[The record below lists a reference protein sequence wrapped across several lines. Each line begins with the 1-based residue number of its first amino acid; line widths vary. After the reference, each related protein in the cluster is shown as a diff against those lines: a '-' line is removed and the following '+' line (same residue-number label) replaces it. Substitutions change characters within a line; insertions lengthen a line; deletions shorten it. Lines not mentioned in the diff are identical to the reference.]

1 MCGIAG
7 CVGFGPDTR
16 RLLEIM
22 NNAQEHRG
30 PDGEGVY
37 AQDDVGLAHR
47 SLAIIDRDHGAQ
59 PMSNA
64 ERTHVIAYNG
74 EAYNYRELREELRAL
89 GYGFTNDT
97 DTEVVLQTFRA
108 WGAHGLDR
116 INGMFGL
123 AVYEEGSAELT
134 LARDHFGIKP
144 LYYINLGTPDRPK
157 LLFASEIK
165 ALLATGAFTPEPNDR
180 QIYRYLRFRAHE
192 DSPETFFKD
201 VFKLMPGELMTV
213 GPAGMRVERF
223 SNLPDDLLQR
233 AREHRAYSD
242 STTRTYAEMLTQ
254 SIRARLVSEVPVGS
268 CVSGGM
274 DSSTIALTINNLIN
288 AEDSEASSVGTL
300 QNTFSAVFPGSIND
314 EEKYVDEVL
323 ATCAGHVDVHKI
335 HPTPA
340 SFLDD
345 LTDFVRTQEE
355 PTISTGP
362 YAQYKVM
369 EEAAKHVTVVLDGQG
384 ADEMLAGYPP
394 YYLVYWRQLR
404 REGRWLR
411 LAVEALR
418 SSDVIFRLLRFRI
431 VDKLKFRREIPA
443 ADLLRADFKQAY
455 ADERFPVVQD
465 DLKKRFVE
473 DIFHNSLPALLRY
486 EDKNS
491 MRFSIEGRV
500 PFLDKDVVNYVFG
513 LDDTAIIHGSW
524 NKRILREATAGLVPD
539 DVRKRRNKIGF
550 TTPETE
556 WFNQTKDSF
565 YEVFTSPSF
574 AGRPYFNAG
583 AVVGAFQDF
592 MHGRS
597 ATGTMTFWR
606 LLNVELWLRE
616 FIDQPVGAHAE
627 ADEERPPKP
636 DTEPNPGKQIAIET
650 EGRTY
655 LRYPLQT
662 DAVRDDVDLTRFVT
676 DRTSRFVAAA
686 PPGTLDS
693 PWYVFI
699 SEKIVAITQGR
710 AYFVWD
716 IKPSTWAKLLSRF
729 VVRTPHGIGLGSPWT
744 MELAIR
750 HVGLPRVL
758 FASAGSVV
766 GKLVGKRGLFYR
778 LVGSDVNA
786 IDGPTE
792 YSVYP
797 SNVSA
802 KLPPAEPDKV
812 AEELTARIRQT
823 LPAGTATNFQGVVVI
838 DANDLGQT
846 VLGVSPGLDGSA
858 LVGAFKDNPLGQG
871 SERTPLCVV
880 VDQGTAPG

>member
-7 CVGFGPDTR
+7 CVGFGEDTR
-16 RLLEIM
+16 RLLDLM
-22 NNAQEHRG
+22 NDAQAHRG

-37 AQDDVGLAHR
+37 VHDDAGLADR
-47 SLAIIDRDHGAQ
+47 SLAIIDRAHGAQ
-59 PMSNA
+59 PMANA
-64 ERTHVIAYNG
+64 EGTHVIAYNG
-74 EAYNYRELREELRAL
+74 EAYNYRELREALRAE
-89 GYGFTNDT
+89 GCGFSNDT
-97 DTEVVLQTFRA
+97 DTEVVLQAFRT
-108 WGAHGLDR
+108 WGPRGLDR
-116 INGMFGL
+116 VNGMFGL
-123 AVYEEGSAELT
+123 AVYEEGTGRLN

-144 LYYINLGTPDRPK
+144 LYYVNLGSETEPR

-165 ALLATGAFTPEPNDR
+165 ALLATGTFTPEPNDR

-192 DSPETFFKD
+192 DSPETFFRG
-201 VFKLMPGELMTV
+201 VYKLMPGELMTV
-213 GPAGMRVERF
+213 GAGGISVERF
-223 SNLPDDLLQR
+223 SHLPDDLLER
-233 AREHRAYSD
+233 ARERRGYTDAA
-242 STTRTYAEMLTQ
+242 TQTYAGMLTQ

-288 AEDSEASSVGTL
+288 AHDTEASSVGTR

-323 ATCAGHVDVHKI
+323 AHCAGHVEAHKI

-394 YYLVYWRQLR
+394 YYLVYLRQLR

-418 SSDVIFRLLRFRI
+418 SSDVLFRLLRFRI
-431 VDKLKFRREIPA
+431 VDRLKLRREVPVSDCSESTSRSSCRREVPGRPGRPEEA
-443 ADLLRADFKQAY
+443 VRPGHLPQQPPGAVALRGQEQHA
-455 ADERFPVVQD
+455 VQ
-465 DLKKRFVE
+465 RRGPGAV
-473 DIFHNSLPALLRY
+473 PGQ
-486 EDKNS
+486 
-491 MRFSIEGRV
+491 GRGR
-500 PFLDKDVVNYVFG
+500 YVFG
-513 LDDTAIIHGSW
+513 LDDAAIIHGSW
-524 NKRILREATAGLVPD
+524 NKRILREATEGLVPD

-556 WFNQTKDSF
+556 WFNQTKDAF

-574 AGRPYFNAG
+574 AGRPYFNPG

-592 MHGRS
+592 MRGRS

-616 FIDQPVGAHAE
+616 FIDRPAE
-627 ADEERPPKP
+627 AAEARPPKP
-636 DTEPNPGKQIAIET
+636 DTEPNPGKQLAIDVD
-650 EGRTY
+650 GRSF

-662 DAVRDDVDLTRFVT
+662 EAVSKDVELAEFVS
-676 DRTSRFVAAA
+676 DRVSAFAAAA
-686 PPGTLDS
+686 PPGVLDA
-693 PWYVFI
+693 PWHLFI

-716 IKPSTWAKLLSRF
+716 IQPSGWARLLSRF

-758 FASAGSVV
+758 FAAAGSAL
-766 GKLVGKRGLFYR
+766 GKLVGRRGLFYQ

-802 KLPPAEPDKV
+802 KLPPAEPDTV
-812 AEELTARIRQT
+812 AEQLAERLRRD
-823 LPAGTATNFQGVVVI
+823 LPPGPAGTFRGVVVI
-838 DANDLGQT
+838 DANDLGQA
-846 VLGVSPGLDGSA
+846 VLGSSPGLDTGS
-858 LVGAFKDNPLGQG
+858 LVGAFRDNPLGQG
-871 SERTPLCVV
+871 GERTPLCVV
-880 VDQGTAPG
+880 VDAGTATT

>member
-7 CVGFGPDTR
+7 CVGFGEDTR
-16 RLLEIM
+16 RLLDLM
-22 NNAQEHRG
+22 NDAQAHRG

-37 AQDDVGLAHR
+37 AHGDAGLAHR
-47 SLAIIDRDHGAQ
+47 SLAIIDRAHGAQ
-59 PMSNA
+59 PMSNV
-64 ERTHVIAYNG
+64 EGTHVIAYNG
-74 EAYNYRELREELRAL
+74 EAYNYRELREALRAE
-89 GYGFTNDT
+89 GCGFANDS
-97 DTEVVLQTFRA
+97 DTEVVLQAYRV
-108 WGAHGLDR
+108 WGPRGLDR
-116 INGMFGL
+116 VNGMFGL
-123 AVYEEGSAELT
+123 AVYEESTGRLT

-144 LYYINLGTPDRPK
+144 LYYVNLGTEAEPR

-165 ALLATGAFTPEPNDR
+165 ALLATGAFVPEPNDR

-192 DSPETFFKD
+192 DTSETFFRN
-201 VFKLMPGELMTV
+201 VYKLMPGELMTV
-213 GPAGMRVERF
+213 TSTSISIERF
-223 SNLPDDLLQR
+223 SDLPQALLER
-233 AREHRAYSD
+233 AREPRGYTDAA
-242 STTRTYAEMLTQ
+242 TQTYASMLTQ

-288 AEDSEASSVGTL
+288 AHDSEASSVGTL

-323 ATCAGHVDVHKI
+323 AHCAGHVDAHKI
-335 HPTPA
+335 HPTPQ
-340 SFLDD
+340 SFLAD
-345 LTDFVRTQEE
+345 LADFVRTQEE

-369 EEAAKHVTVVLDGQG
+369 EEAARHVTVVLDGQG

-411 LAVEALR
+411 LGVEALR

-431 VDKLKFRREIPA
+431 ADKLRLRREIA
-443 ADLLRADFKQAY
+443 VSSMLRADFAKEHS
-455 ADERFPVVQD
+455 DERFPVVQD
-465 DLKKRFVE
+465 DLKKRFVQ
-473 DIFHNSLPALLRY
+473 DIFHHSLPALLRY

-500 PFLDKDVVNYVFG
+500 PFLDKDVVSYVFG
-513 LDDTAIIHGSW
+513 LDDAAIIHGSW
-524 NKRILREATAGLVPD
+524 NKRILREATEGLVPD

-556 WFNQTKDSF
+556 WFNQTKDAF

-574 AGRPYFNAG
+574 AARPYFNPG

-592 MHGRS
+592 MRGRS
-597 ATGTMTFWR
+597 GTGTMTFWR

-616 FIDQPVGAHAE
+616 FIDRPVEEAEEQPS
-627 ADEERPPKP
+627 KP
-636 DTEPNPGKQIAIET
+636 DTEPNPGKQLAIDVD
-650 EGRTY
+650 GRSF

-662 DAVRDDVDLTRFVT
+662 EAVSKDADLTELVAARV
-676 DRTSRFVAAA
+676 SAFVAAA
-686 PPGTLDS
+686 PPDILGA
-693 PWYVFI
+693 PWHLFI

-716 IKPSTWAKLLSRF
+716 IKPSGWARLLSRF

-758 FASAGSVV
+758 FAAAGSAL
-766 GKLVGKRGLFYR
+766 GKLVGRRGLFYQ

-802 KLPPAEPDKV
+802 KLPPAEPDTV
-812 AEELTARIRQT
+812 AEQLAERLRQA
-823 LPAGTATNFQGVVVI
+823 LPPGPAGTFRGVVVI
-838 DANDLGQT
+838 DANDLGQA
-846 VLGVSPGLDGSA
+846 VLGASPGLDAGS
-858 LVGAFKDNPLGQG
+858 LVGAFRDNPLGQG
-871 SERTPLCVV
+871 GERTPLCVV
-880 VDQGTAPG
+880 VDAGTATA